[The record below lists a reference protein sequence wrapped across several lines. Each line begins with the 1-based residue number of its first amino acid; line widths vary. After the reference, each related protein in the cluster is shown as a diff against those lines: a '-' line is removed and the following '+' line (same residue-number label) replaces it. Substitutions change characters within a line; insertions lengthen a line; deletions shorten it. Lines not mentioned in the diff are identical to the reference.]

1 MMERPATTLP
11 PERNVQLPSV
21 GSTVV
26 SIALWA
32 CVLIAAGHGVA
43 PLGLIPYFAL
53 GHDSPMPWRVVGI
66 TASLGVALLIAGRFL
81 AARWCLALGMALLA
95 AGWLVGMRESEA
107 RLVTFVTSIPY
118 LWLSWLHVRRLVSAT
133 KE

>member
-1 MMERPATTLP
+1 MTNEITHRL
-11 PERNVQLPSV
+11 ERNVHVPSAR
-21 GSTVV
+21 STIGGV
-26 SIALWA
+26 ALWA

-66 TASLGVALLIAGRFL
+66 TASLGIGLLVAGQLLAV
-81 AARWCLALGMALLA
+81 RWCFALGMALLA

-107 RLVTFVTSIPY
+107 RLVSLVTSLPY
-118 LWLSWLHVRRLVSAT
+118 LWLSWAHVQRLASRAT
-133 KE
+133 E